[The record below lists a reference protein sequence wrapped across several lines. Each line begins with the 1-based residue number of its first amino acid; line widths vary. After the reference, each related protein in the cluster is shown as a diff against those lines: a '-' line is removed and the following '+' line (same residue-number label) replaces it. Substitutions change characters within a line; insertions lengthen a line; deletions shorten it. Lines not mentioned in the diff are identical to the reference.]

1 MHRAFP
7 VLRSR
12 LPEILHSSAIMGLRF
27 QKKIRILPGIYLN
40 LSKSGLSVSAG
51 GHGATVNM
59 GTSGRKTATIGV
71 PGTGLS
77 YRTPLNGTV
86 ALLLLAAAL
95 AFGVAYLVAPDKV
108 MQVLHWWQPKWF
120 PLS

>member
-1 MHRAFP
+1 
-7 VLRSR
+7 
-12 LPEILHSSAIMGLRF
+12 
-27 QKKIRILPGIYLN
+27 
-40 LSKSGLSVSAG
+40 
-51 GHGATVNM
+51 M

-77 YRTPLNGTV
+77 YRAPLNGTIV
-86 ALLLLAAAL
+86 VLILAAAVI
-95 AFGVAYLVAPDKV
+95 FGVAYLVAPDKV

>member
-1 MHRAFP
+1 
-7 VLRSR
+7 
-12 LPEILHSSAIMGLRF
+12 MGLRF

-51 GHGATVNM
+51 GHGATVNV
-59 GTSGRKTATIGV
+59 GTSGRKTATFGV

-77 YRTPLNGTV
+77 YRTPLNWTV
-86 ALLLLAAAL
+86 LILLLIVAA
-95 AFGVAYLVAPDKV
+95 AFGVAYLVAPDQV

>member
-1 MHRAFP
+1 
-7 VLRSR
+7 
-12 LPEILHSSAIMGLRF
+12 MGLRY

-77 YRTPLNGTV
+77 YRVPLSGTIALVLIAV
-86 ALLLLAAAL
+86 AIL
-95 AFGVAYLVAPDKV
+95 FGMAYLLAPDKV
-108 MQVLHWWQPKWF
+108 MPILHWWQPKWF
-120 PLS
+120 PAA

>member
-1 MHRAFP
+1 
-7 VLRSR
+7 
-12 LPEILHSSAIMGLRF
+12 MGLRF

-51 GHGATVNM
+51 GHGATVNV

-77 YRTPLNGTV
+77 YRAPLNGTV
-86 ALLLLAAAL
+86 ALLIVGAIVL
-95 AFGVAYLVAPDKV
+95 FGVAYLVAPDKV
-108 MQVLHWWQPKWF
+108 MMLLHWWQPKWF
-120 PLS
+120 PMS